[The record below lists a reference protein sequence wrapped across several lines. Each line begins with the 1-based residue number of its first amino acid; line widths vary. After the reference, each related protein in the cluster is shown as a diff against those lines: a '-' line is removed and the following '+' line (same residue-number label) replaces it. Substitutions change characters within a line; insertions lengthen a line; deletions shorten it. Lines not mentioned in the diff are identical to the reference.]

1 MQYEAILVSVEDGVA
16 TITFNRPERMNA
28 WSAQM
33 AAETSAALRAAN
45 GDDAVRAIVITGAG
59 RAFCAGADLGAGSGT
74 FAGRERRTAPAEPQ
88 ILPWQLDKPVIA
100 AINGA
105 AVGVGITYPMMCDVR
120 IVAEDAKIQFAFVR
134 RGVIPELASHVIVA
148 RVAGLSNAADLLLS
162 GRMILGREAAAM
174 GLASEALPRDQVLP
188 RAIERARDIAA
199 NTAPVSVAIAKR
211 LLWEG
216 LTASVPEMREREGRL
231 FTWAGN
237 QPDSKEGVLS
247 FLEKRAPAWQLSV
260 TKDTPRELLGA

>member
-1 MQYEAILVSVEDGVA
+1 
-16 TITFNRPERMNA
+16 
-28 WSAQM
+28 
-33 AAETSAALRAAN
+33 
-45 GDDAVRAIVITGAG
+45 
-59 RAFCAGADLGAGSGT
+59 
-74 FAGRERRTAPAEPQ
+74 
-88 ILPWQLDKPVIA
+88 
-100 AINGA
+100 
-105 AVGVGITYPMMCDVR
+105 MMCDVR
-120 IVAEDAKIQFAFVR
+120 IVAEDAKLQFAFVR

-174 GLASEALPRDQVLP
+174 GLASESLPRDQVLP
-188 RAIERARDIAA
+188 RALERAKDIAA

-216 LTASVPEMREREGRL
+216 LTSSVPQMREREGKL

-247 FLEKRAPAWQLSV
+247 FLEKRAPAWKLSAS
-260 TKDTPRELLGA
+260 KDTPRDLLERRSQRPARRPGRLTHAPQRPAPRSMRRRTTAGSKTGPGQKE

>member
-45 GDDAVRAIVITGAG
+45 GDDAVRA
-59 RAFCAGADLGAGSGT
+59 
-74 FAGRERRTAPAEPQ
+74 
-88 ILPWQLDKPVIA
+88 
-100 AINGA
+100 
-105 AVGVGITYPMMCDVR
+105 M
-120 IVAEDAKIQFAFVR
+120 
-134 RGVIPELASHVIVA
+134 
-148 RVAGLSNAADLLLS
+148 
-162 GRMILGREAAAM
+162 
-174 GLASEALPRDQVLP
+174 
-188 RAIERARDIAA
+188 
-199 NTAPVSVAIAKR
+199 
-211 LLWEG
+211 
-216 LTASVPEMREREGRL
+216 REGRL

>member
-1 MQYEAILVSVEDGVA
+1 MAPSPA
-16 TITFNRPERMNA
+16 AR
-28 WSAQM
+28 SAP
-33 AAETSAALRAAN
+33 
-45 GDDAVRAIVITGAG
+45 
-59 RAFCAGADLGAGSGT
+59 SGQ
-74 FAGRERRTAPAEPQ
+74 PQ
-88 ILPWQLDKPVIA
+88 ILPYEIDKPVIA

-120 IVAEDAKIQFAFVR
+120 IVAEDAKLQFAFVR

-188 RAIERARDIAA
+188 RALERAKDIAA

-216 LTASVPEMREREGRL
+216 LTSSVPQMREREGKL

-247 FLEKRAPAWQLSV
+247 FLEKRPPRGSCRRHGHAAGSARRPWGWPLERGAERPGARREKSV
-260 TKDTPRELLGA
+260 NRRREHGSAASGTARGAGTSRSP